1 MPSSQEKA
9 TARAEAEPIEVS
21 YAVFSVDPANS
32 NIEELLQKI
41 AAIINVQLTFERE
54 HLPFVPFNGFDRARR
69 EDKVLLYGRSG
80 CGKSRGMYEIFRE
93 KVGHCK
99 TIYIINPRNPV
110 ANESGR
116 TNLVL
121 LAEKFGQE
129 DLVLWDN
136 FPDDLVKRDLGTAI
150 KALQMISTRNTRN
163 LVVTLKPRYLEMYSK
178 LYHNIYESV
187 PELSPHEVTFNV
199 DNFGQ
204 ILVQYGATVKQFRG
218 LYDLEIAKN
227 THLISKILWQKDPIP
242 ITILAFYKELLS
254 RQRAELSSS
263 SSSSSSSQPNI
274 VAEAKKLLPAT
285 DYYENQFRILSDSE
299 ERRSDKDFLYT
310 LKLCHELGINTTD
323 HVVKYMQEKIFG
335 SSPPREPVRNLSIWI
350 YLSGRYYSMHDAVRE
365 AIRFEDVTRKEIVS
379 YLAENF
385 LTDEFKRKIGNEES
399 LIHQLGIFFGKNIQ
413 FLPYKRTTS
422 QSFLPEHMHEYMTK
436 NLHFAVGLG
445 LGCGESIL
453 SVDEELR
460 QAILKQTETPEGI
473 EFTRGLGNSLG
484 HNFQLLKE
492 EKYKDYRSKILGT
505 TYSGLPFARY
515 LGESLG
521 GGAFKDFPKALQDE
535 IIELIERN
543 NQFADG
549 LGVGLGHVFS
559 SLPATFQNRILSIAE
574 KNSELTRG
582 LGTGFGETFALLDSA
597 SQQDVFERARKNSEF
612 AFGLGCGFGR
622 VFDRFNA
629 ELQKRIYDLMENDG
643 QLSYGFGIYSTLTNY
658 HQYNDVQL
666 SISEDRKKQEK
677 AKMMNMSQK
686 NPRFALGMG
695 IGVGF
700 SLGYLSEEDKGQLF
714 NLAEQNS
721 EFARGIGNGFGL
733 IFKQV
738 RDLRMLLYEIANRNI
753 EFARGL
759 GIGVGFTM
767 LYLDHELQRE
777 VFAKAEY
784 DSGFAYGLGYG
795 LGYIF
800 SYLKEENRR
809 EIVNMANTNSE
820 FAQGLGFGLGYIMP
834 YLRQEFQDLAFDL
847 SDRSREFAHGL
858 GFGLGMIFKHLQQ
871 EDRTRFITIA
881 QANTEFSRGFGISIG
896 RVFQY
901 LTEDECKEILTRAKE
916 NVKFAEGLGE
926 GLGFILPFLQ
936 ENSSGYTRL
945 IFGLAQENAE
955 VAKGLG
961 AGYGRSFRYLSQDQ
975 KNQFA
980 RIEKENIKFA
990 EGWGWG
996 LGYSFIY
1003 LDEYRPPQK
1012 LEQLVEI
1019 LKHGYSLRSLERP
1032 LQQSILAK
1040 VDRGSGTSFARGL
1053 GTGLSRIFRY
1063 LPEEFQERLFQKAK
1077 QNAQFANGLGTGLG
1091 QMFQYLSEAQR
1102 EEMITKAEE
1111 NEQFGRGFGFGLG
1124 YIFRYLEDQLQ
1135 QQLLSWVLE
1144 KKGGFVRGLGAGFAN
1159 AIFFSVMSEDL
1170 KEKVFSMTEKSSEF
1184 AIGLGL
1190 GLSDVL
1196 PYVRQ
1201 ALIEKILG
1209 QARRNAILAIGLGFG
1224 LGHSFEFLPNSMR
1237 ETIFREAKE
1246 NDALA
1251 RGFGN
1256 GSGHIFH
1263 RLNPRLQ
1270 ESILEK
1276 AETNREFTIGLSE
1289 GLGRDF
1295 KDLDKTTQNKLL
1307 NWAYQKVE
1315 LAYGLGEGLGRNF
1328 LSLSPEIRQKVL
1340 AKASEV
1346 DNEFTKGLRD
1356 GLDYSFRYLGKDLQ
1370 SAVLKVAERNPSFAN
1385 KAWKDS

>member
-1 MPSSQEKA
+1 MSSSQAKA
-9 TARAEAEPIEVS
+9 TARVEAEPIEVS
-21 YAVFSVDPANS
+21 YAVLSVDLGTTNVK
-32 NIEELLQKI
+32 ELLQKI
-41 AAIINVQLTFERE
+41 ADIINVQLTLEGE
-54 HLPFVPFNGFDRARR
+54 HLPFVPFNGFHRIKR

-80 CGKSRGMYEIFRE
+80 CGKSRGMFEIIRE
-93 KVGHCK
+93 KIDYYK
-99 TIYIINPRNPV
+99 RIYIVNPRNPV

-116 TNLVL
+116 TNLFW
-121 LAEKFGQE
+121 LAEKFGEE

-136 FPDDLVKRDLGTAI
+136 FPDDLVKRDLGAAV
-150 KALQMISTRNTRN
+150 KALQTISTRNVRN
-163 LVVTLKPRYLEMYSK
+163 LVVALKPRYLEMYSK

-187 PELSPHEVTFNV
+187 PELSPYEVTFNV

-204 ILVQYGATVKQFRG
+204 ILVQYGATIEQFRG
-218 LYDLEIAKN
+218 LYNQEIAKN
-227 THLISKILWQKDPIP
+227 TDIISKLLWQKDPIP

-254 RQRAELSSS
+254 RQRAGLSSS
-263 SSSSSSSQPNI
+263 RNV

-310 LKLCHELGINTTD
+310 LKLCYELGIYRTD
-323 HVVKYMQEKIFG
+323 QVVKYMQEKIFG
-335 SSPPREPVRNLSIWI
+335 SSPPREPLRNLSIWI

-413 FLPYKRTTS
+413 FIPRQTTAS
-422 QSFLPEHMHEYMTK
+422 QSFLPEHMREYMTK

-445 LGCGESIL
+445 LGCGESTL
-453 SVDEELR
+453 SLDEEELR
-460 QAILKQTETPEGI
+460 QVILKQTETPDGI

-505 TYSGLPFARY
+505 TFSGLPFARY

-521 GGAFKDFPKALQDE
+521 GAFKDFPKELQDE
-535 IIELIERN
+535 IIELIEKN

-549 LGVGLGHVFS
+549 LGVGLGRVFS
-559 SLPATFQNRILSIAE
+559 SLPVTFQNRILAIAE
-574 KNSELTRG
+574 ENSELTRG

-597 SQQDVFERARKNSEF
+597 SQQDVFERAKKNSEF

-658 HQYNDVQL
+658 HQYNDVIL
-666 SISEDRKKQEK
+666 SIPEDRKKQEK

-738 RDLRMLLYEIANRNI
+738 RDLRILLYEIANRNI
-753 EFARGL
+753 EFAHGL

-767 LYLDHELQRE
+767 LYLDHELRRE
-777 VFAKAEY
+777 VFANAEY

-795 LGYIF
+795 VGYIY

-809 EIVNMANTNSE
+809 EILTMANTNSE
-820 FAQGLGFGLGYIMP
+820 FALGLGFGLGYIMP
-834 YLRQEFQDLAFDL
+834 YLRQEFQDLAFEL
-847 SDRSREFAHGL
+847 SKRSSELAHGL

-871 EDRTRFITIA
+871 EDRTRFLSIA
-881 QANTEFSRGFGISIG
+881 QANHEFTRGLGISIG

-901 LTEDECKEILTRAKE
+901 LTEDERKEILTIVKE

-936 ENSSGYTRL
+936 ENSSAYTQL
-945 IFGLAQENAE
+945 IFGLVQENAE

-961 AGYGRSFRYLSQDQ
+961 AGYGSAFRYLSQDQ

-990 EGWGWG
+990 EGLGRG
-996 LGYSFIY
+996 LGYSFIHI
-1003 LDEYRPPQK
+1003 DEYRPPQK
-1012 LEQLVEI
+1012 LEQMAEI
-1019 LKHGYSLRSLERP
+1019 LKQGYSLRSLDRP
-1032 LQQSILAK
+1032 LQQSILTKA
-1040 VDRGSGTSFARGL
+1040 DRGSGTGFARGL
-1053 GTGLSRIFRY
+1053 GAGLSRIFRY
-1063 LPEEFQERLFQKAK
+1063 LPKEFQERLFQKAK
-1077 QNAQFANGLGTGLG
+1077 QNVQFANGLGAGLG
-1091 QMFQYLSEAQR
+1091 QMFHHLSEDQR
-1102 EEMITKAEE
+1102 AEMITKVGK
-1111 NEQFGRGFGFGLG
+1111 NEQLGWGFGFGLG
-1124 YIFRYLEDQLQ
+1124 YNFSYLEDQLQ
-1135 QQLLSWVLE
+1135 QQLISWVLE

-1159 AIFFSVMSEDL
+1159 TIFFSAVSEDL
-1170 KEKVFSMTEKSSEF
+1170 KEKIFSMTEKSREF
-1184 AIGLGL
+1184 AVGLGS

-1196 PYVRQ
+1196 PYLGQ
-1201 ALIEKILG
+1201 DLIEEILG
-1209 QARRNAILAIGLGFG
+1209 QARRNAMLAIGLGFG
-1224 LGHSFEFLPNSMR
+1224 LGHTFEFLRNSMR
-1237 ETIFREAKE
+1237 ETIFEEAKE
-1246 NDALA
+1246 NYAIA

-1270 ESILEK
+1270 ETILEK
-1276 AETNREFTIGLSE
+1276 AETDSEFTIGLCE
-1289 GLGRDF
+1289 GLGQDF
-1295 KDLDKTTQNKLL
+1295 KYLDQTTQNKIL
-1307 NWAYQKVE
+1307 NWAYHKVE

-1328 LSLSPEIRQKVL
+1328 LSLRPEIRQEVL
-1340 AKASEV
+1340 ARASEA

-1370 SAVLKVAERNPSFAN
+1370 SAILKVAERNPSFAN

>member
-1 MPSSQEKA
+1 MSSSQA
-9 TARAEAEPIEVS
+9 NARAEAEPIEVS
-21 YAVFSVDPANS
+21 YAVLSVDPSIS
-32 NIEELLQKI
+32 NVEELLQKI
-41 AAIINVQLTFERE
+41 AVIINVQLKFEGE
-54 HLPFVPFNGFDRARR
+54 HLPFVPFNGFDRVRR

-80 CGKSRGMYEIFRE
+80 CGKSRGMYQIIRE
-93 KVGHCK
+93 KIGHCK
-99 TIYIINPRNPV
+99 TIYIINPRKPV
-110 ANESGR
+110 TNESGR
-116 TNLVL
+116 TSLFL

-136 FPDDLVKRDLGTAI
+136 FPDDLVKRDLGTAM
-150 KALQMISTRNTRN
+150 KALQMISTRNIRN

-178 LYHNIYESV
+178 LYRNIYESV
-187 PELSPHEVTFNV
+187 PELSPHEVTFSV

-204 ILVQYGATVKQFRG
+204 ILVQYGATVEQFRE
-218 LYDLEIAKN
+218 LYYLEISKN
-227 THLISKILWQKDPIP
+227 TDLISKILWQKDPIP

-254 RQRAELSSS
+254 RQRAELSSAR
-263 SSSSSSSQPNI
+263 NV

-310 LKLCHELGINTTD
+310 LKLCYELGVNTTD
-323 HVVKYMQEKIFG
+323 QVVKYMQQNIFG
-335 SSPPREPVRNLSIWI
+335 SSPPREPLRNLSTWI
-350 YLSGRYYSMHDAVRE
+350 YLSGRYYSMHDAVKE

-379 YLAENF
+379 YMVENF

-413 FLPYKRTTS
+413 FIPRKTTAS
-422 QSFLPEHMHEYMTK
+422 QSFLPENMHEYMTK

-453 SVDEELR
+453 SLDEEELR

-492 EKYKDYRSKILGT
+492 EKYKVYRSKILGT

-521 GGAFKDFPKALQDE
+521 GGAFKDFPKELQDE
-535 IIELIERN
+535 IIELTERN

-549 LGVGLGHVFS
+549 LGVGLGRIFG
-559 SLPATFQNRILSIAE
+559 SLPATFQDRILAIAE

-582 LGTGFGETFALLDSA
+582 LGTGFGETFALLEST
-597 SQQDVFERARKNSEF
+597 SQRNVFERARKNSEF

-622 VFDRFNA
+622 VFDHFSV
-629 ELQKRIYDLMENDG
+629 ELQKQIYDLMENYG

-658 HQYNDVQL
+658 HQYNNVIL
-666 SISEDRKKQEK
+666 SIPEDRKKQEK

-738 RDLRMLLYEIANRNI
+738 KDLRMQLYEIANRNI
-753 EFARGL
+753 EFACGL

-767 LYLDHELQRE
+767 LYLDHELRSE

-800 SYLKEENRR
+800 SYLEEEDRR
-809 EIVNMANTNSE
+809 EILTKANTNSE
-820 FAQGLGFGLGYIMP
+820 FALGLGFGLGYIMP
-834 YLRQEFQDLAFDL
+834 YLSQKLQDLAYDL
-847 SDRSREFAHGL
+847 SERSSEFAHGL

-871 EDRTRFITIA
+871 EDRTCFLTKA
-881 QANTEFSRGFGISIG
+881 QENAEFTLGLGISIG
-896 RVFQY
+896 RNFQY
-901 LTEDECKEILTRAKE
+901 LTKDERKEILTRAKE

-936 ENSSGYTRL
+936 KNSSAYTQL

-961 AGYGRSFRYLSQDQ
+961 AGYGRAFRYLSQDQ

-980 RIEKENIKFA
+980 RIERENIKFA
-990 EGWGWG
+990 EGFGWG
-996 LGYSFIY
+996 LGYSFIH

-1012 LEQLVEI
+1012 LEKMIEL
-1019 LKHGYSLRSLERP
+1019 LKQGYSFRSLDRP
-1032 LQQSILAK
+1032 MQQSILAK
-1040 VDRGSGTSFARGL
+1040 VDRGGETGFARGL
-1053 GTGLSRIFRY
+1053 GGGLGRISRY
-1063 LPEEFQERLFQKAK
+1063 LPIEFQERLFQKAK
-1077 QNAQFANGLGTGLG
+1077 QNGQFANGLGAGLG
-1091 QMFQYLSEAQR
+1091 QMFHYISEDQR
-1102 EEMITKAEE
+1102 EEMITKVWK
-1111 NEQFGRGFGFGLG
+1111 NEQLGRGFGFGLS
-1124 YIFRYLEDQLQ
+1124 YSFRYLEDRLQ
-1135 QQLLSWVLE
+1135 QQVLSWVPE
-1144 KKGGFVRGLGAGFAN
+1144 KKGSFVRGLGSGFAN
-1159 AIFFSVMSEDL
+1159 TIFFSDVSQDL
-1170 KEKVFSMTEKSSEF
+1170 KEKVFSMTEKDREF

-1190 GLSDVL
+1190 GLSDIL
-1196 PYVRQ
+1196 PYLRQ
-1201 ALIEKILG
+1201 DLIEKILG

-1224 LGHSFEFLPNSMR
+1224 LGHSFEFLPIIMR

-1276 AETNREFTIGLSE
+1276 AETDGEFTIGLCE

-1295 KDLDKTTQNKLL
+1295 KDLDQTTQYKLL

-1328 LSLSPEIRQKVL
+1328 LSLGPEIRQEVL
-1340 AKASEV
+1340 AKASED
-1346 DNEFTKGLRD
+1346 DNKFTKGLSD

-1370 SAVLKVAERNPSFAN
+1370 RAVLKAAERNSSFAK